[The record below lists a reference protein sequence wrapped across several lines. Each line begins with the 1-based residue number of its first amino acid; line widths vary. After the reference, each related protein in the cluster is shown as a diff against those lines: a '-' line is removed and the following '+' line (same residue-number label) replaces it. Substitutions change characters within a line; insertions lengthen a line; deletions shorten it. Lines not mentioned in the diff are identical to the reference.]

1 MKIRTLI
8 DRIQTKDIV
17 LPEFQREY
25 VWRLDQA
32 KELMVSLYKEYP
44 IGSILIWETQSPP
57 DLKGFDAASQ
67 KQRGTYQVILD
78 GQQRLTALYMLLKD
92 NPPPFYKEM
101 EIENDPRQLYFNLR
115 TGEFRYYQVTRM
127 ELDKAWV
134 SVKDIFLG
142 NVDAAGIAM
151 EMAPDS
157 TEEIKRLVSAFS
169 KAHQRLL
176 NIAERDF
183 PDLRVPTTASVDDA
197 IDVFD
202 RVNSQGT
209 KLTEAELALA
219 HISGR
224 WTTARREMKKL
235 IEQLSGKGFIFDL
248 SFMVRCLTAVIHQR
262 GELSKI
268 HNTDKETL
276 IDGWEK
282 VITTLEYL
290 TDLFPTHAY
299 IHGTDDLNT
308 LFVLIPLVAIV
319 VKRGGAFTN
328 ENEIKHALHWFYAAH
343 MWARYSSSPNEKTD
357 HDIVV
362 VANNE
367 YPYEEL
373 EKQIIEQRGRIKVE
387 PGDLE
392 GRSIQQPFY
401 RMAHVVAKYR
411 GAVDWFNGLPLARS
425 VGRSYAIHSHH
436 IFPVSRLYDEG
447 GYNGNNHLHVKIVN
461 EIANRAFITEKTNRE
476 ISNSLPKSYL
486 PQVSKRY
493 LNALWAQFIPDSP
506 RLWRVKNY
514 ERFLQARRELIAQAI
529 NEYMDSLLHEPLK
542 SVKPT
547 LAELLDRTEGPTL
560 EFKSSLRYDP
570 YVEKVNPKLEWA
582 VIKTIAG
589 FLNSEGGTLLIGVDD
604 SGGPVG
610 IESDIPTLGKR
621 NQDGFELKL
630 TELMAKYLGE
640 NVLPYCKVSFTKIKG
655 VTVCWVEIIRSPAP
669 VYVTDGD
676 RKHFY
681 YRPGNSTR
689 PLDMDEAHQYIAQH
703 WTS

>member
-32 KELMVSLYKEYP
+32 KELMVSLFKEYP
-44 IGSILIWETQSPP
+44 IGSILIWETQTPP
-57 DLKGFDAASQ
+57 DLKGFDAAGQ

-92 NPPPFYKEM
+92 NPPPFYKEK

-134 SVKDIFLG
+134 SVKDVFLG
-142 NVDAAGIAM
+142 KVDAAGIAM

-169 KAHQRLL
+169 KTHQRLL

-183 PDLRVPTTASVDDA
+183 PDLGVPSTASVDDA

-235 IEQLSGKGFIFDL
+235 IEQLSDKGFIFNL
-248 SFMVRCLTAVIHQR
+248 GFMVRCLTAVIHWR

-276 IDGWEK
+276 TVGWEK
-282 VITTLEYL
+282 VTAALEYL
-290 TDLFPTHAY
+290 TDLLPTQAY
-299 IHGTDDLNT
+299 INGTDDLNT
-308 LFVLIPLVAIV
+308 LFVFIPLVAVIV
-319 VKRGGAFTN
+319 KQGGAFRN
-328 ENEIKHALHWFYAAH
+328 EDEIKHALHWFYAAH

-401 RMAHVVAKYR
+401 RMAHVVAKQR

-425 VGRSYAIHSHH
+425 VGRSYAVHSHH
-436 IFPVSRLYDEG
+436 IFPVSRLYDDG

-461 EIANRAFITEKTNRE
+461 EIANRAFLTERTNRE
-476 ISNSLPKSYL
+476 ISNRLPKNYL
-486 PQVSKRY
+486 PQVGKRY
-493 LNALWAQFIPDSP
+493 PNALWAQFIPDSP
-506 RLWRVKNY
+506 RLWRIKNY

-529 NEYMDSLLHEPLK
+529 NDYMENLITEPLK

-547 LAELLDRTEGPTL
+547 LAELLERSEGLTL
-560 EFKSSLRYDP
+560 EFKSSLRYDL
-570 YVEKVNPKLEWA
+570 YLKTVNPKLEWA
-582 VIKTIAG
+582 VIKTISG
-589 FLNSEGGTLLIGVDD
+589 FMNSEGGTLLIGVEDA
-604 SGGPVG
+604 GEPLG
-610 IESDIPTLGKR
+610 IEADLQTLGKR

-630 TELMAKYLGE
+630 TELIANYLGE
-640 NVLPYCKVSFTKIKG
+640 NVLPYCKVSFEKIEGK
-655 VTVCWVEIIRSPAP
+655 TICQVEINGSPAP
-669 VYVTDGD
+669 VYATDGD
-676 RKHFY
+676 RKNFY
-681 YRPGNSTR
+681 YRAGNSTR